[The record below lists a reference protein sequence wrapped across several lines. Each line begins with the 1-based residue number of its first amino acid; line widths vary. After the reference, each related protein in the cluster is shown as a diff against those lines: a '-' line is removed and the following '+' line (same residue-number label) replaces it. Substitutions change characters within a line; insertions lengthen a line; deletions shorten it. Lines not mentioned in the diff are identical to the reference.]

1 MKKLKGLFI
10 GLSAGLLMAAC
21 GTETADTDTGSE
33 GIEDVEEL
41 VLGYFPSADVANM
54 AESARPLEEY
64 LSDQL
69 GIPVT
74 GEVMTDYTGL
84 IEAMRN
90 QNADVAF
97 LPPFAYVQAEERA
110 NAEVL
115 LKAIRDGSD
124 SYVAQYNV
132 AADSDIDSIDDLVES
147 EGFVWA
153 FTDYTSTSGYL
164 FPAQQMMDLGVEDLD
179 AHFTQIDVGAHD
191 TAILSVLD
199 GQADFATT
207 FEDAR
212 VRLEDEIPDIF
223 EQIRVIGTTEEIPNA
238 TLSVRSDLSEDL
250 KERIR
255 NAFLNMN
262 DDPDM
267 LEVLA
272 DVYNWEGFAPAESE
286 DYDVVR
292 DVYSQFE
299 DLIEE

>member
-1 MKKLKGLFI
+1 MKRLKGLLI
-10 GLSAGLLMAAC
+10 GLSAGLFITAC
-21 GTETADTDTGSE
+21 GTETTDTDTESDGVE
-33 GIEDVEEL
+33 EVEEL
-41 VLGYFPSADVANM
+41 VLGYFPSADVENM
-54 AESARPLEEY
+54 ADSARPLEEY
-64 LSDQL
+64 LSEQL
-69 GIPVT
+69 DIPVT
-74 GEVMTDYTGL
+74 GQVMTDYTGL

-147 EGFVWA
+147 EGLVWA

-164 FPAQQMMDLGVEDLD
+164 FPAQQMMDLGVDDLD

-191 TAILSVLD
+191 TALLSVLD

-250 KERIR
+250 KERIG